1 CQAAGAG
8 RTCARPRHCRTKW
21 AALGRW
27 LPRRGGAQRCAPWPV
42 AADEAGTTWMVA
54 VHPRKY
60 SPGGRRSRPE
70 AGGQRPA
77 VQTPPGAWAGG
88 GLAAPGAGRHYS
100 PPLPHNGRVLF
111 GGGLTGPRPA
121 QGPCAVGYD
130 ALRPASGTSTT
141 TGSMGTAR
149 AFHTLTV
156 MLNGQMLA

>member
-1 CQAAGAG
+1 
-8 RTCARPRHCRTKW
+8 
-21 AALGRW
+21 
-27 LPRRGGAQRCAPWPV
+27 
-42 AADEAGTTWMVA
+42 MVA

-70 AGGQRPA
+70 AGAQRRA
-77 VQTPPGAWAGG
+77 VQPATGTWAFDGV
-88 GLAAPGAGRHYS
+88 ADPGAGQDYS
-100 PPLPHNGRVLF
+100 ATLLHNGQVLF
-111 GGGLTGPRPA
+111 LGGLNGTRPA

-156 MLNGQMLA
+156 MLNGQMLAVGGETQNSQGQFGTTASAELFTP